1 MSYPQIS
8 DPNFLGD
15 LLSRKEFYSLKAD
28 SERNFR
34 DPAEASDDV
43 ILAKHLKINSH
54 QLFVGNFM
62 NPDTIYRRLHL
73 YHSTGTG
80 KTLGAIYVA
89 HKFMRVY
96 RKLYAVSAAKVQAT
110 RRNIQDLDRDMPTI
124 FVLGFGG
131 TKSAFIRDLM
141 KYPDFGFISLAEK
154 EELGKRQQ
162 SALSGLSDDVRHYKE
177 FFAMIKKRITSKA
190 KGGFFKFFGY
200 DEFVNRLFHS
210 DTVSLTDLETIV
222 LSELKAGKDA
232 TLESVFKDHIDR
244 GIIQVNTTLMNMF
257 TNSLLI
263 CDEIHNTY
271 NMNMKNNRGVAIQYI
286 LDLVPSLRFLSL
298 SATPINNSP
307 TEVVEW
313 INYLVMPDQK
323 VTKREMFANPRTLHP
338 GKLEQIGIL
347 LKGRVSFLQDVNPK
361 YFPAREFV
369 GKEIVIPHAVA
380 NLSSG
385 ANIPYLKFIECPMS
399 KFHQAT
405 YVEYQKNPVS
415 TVMVDSARMVNA
427 TPTVDSDDTSSII
440 ALATGK
446 TIGDDEGDLADEL
459 NSEFAADVSDV
470 LAESSYHS
478 IPTDGYSIYDIAFP
492 NPESTEHGLFR
503 SSDVKNKL
511 IGSTQKWRDENNV
524 TVKKFSTLN
533 YVIGGNF
540 LHRSNIGKYS
550 AKYERVL
557 EIIDDIF
564 ASYGGRNGTPRNN
577 DVGKCQK
584 VMIYHDRV
592 KMSGVLLIQELLR
605 ANGFLDEF
613 TEPVDGSLCCV
624 CGYPLSEHN
633 TGKSDVSNVNTTPTP
648 THEYRPA
655 RFVVAHSDID
665 KATMDQ
671 SLAKFNAT
679 DNLHGTNYMILIGSK
694 IVKESYDFKD
704 IQNLIVTS
712 LPVNIPTFL
721 QVIGRCVRKA
731 SHIALPLDQR
741 RVRVYILISMMNLQ
755 LPHTDDISPE
765 MYRYID
771 KLSDYI
777 IIQQIEREILRNTI
791 DADIH
796 RDIIMQGVSKEP
808 TLGHLYFEPA
818 NVIGQVAADAM
829 PLATFVANR
838 YYEEEIRTICFIIKR
853 LFLRNSVWTYD
864 QLWKTVQAP
873 PIGLEVNPALFS
885 EDNFIIA
892 LASLVTRNANI
903 ISAKTGPA
911 NAVIILD
918 KLFDYNEKFI
928 YVNGQKSQIEHVD
941 KYYILFPVMSPGFN
955 LLNASAVE
963 KESFRD
969 RERALIRG
977 APRTRDHPII
987 DVEMYIRHKA
997 PEKGVMMSIDGFIAD
1012 SQASITYSAKRGEF
1026 IKEMFSVPEDDFMV
1040 KFLSNYTDRF
1050 QISFLEE
1057 AIIHGINGIMV
1068 EPTALPQEPKVETNV
1083 SKIDENESTSI
1094 LDALVDEAA
1103 LSGSADNTSNTSND
1117 ERVQSLY
1124 KRVLQL
1130 ANQFRVLITV
1140 AEVRKYKDTAKQYKN
1155 GLPNVPPATPIG
1167 YMSSK
1172 VVRLYDLSDGTG
1184 QWLEVNKIALNRQ
1197 IQYKEN
1203 EIIVGYFET
1212 VEDSM
1217 KFKLRTPIQKITMHK
1232 GKSRGIA
1239 AVDTRLIERGIVC
1252 TTKNKGEL
1260 LHIISQLG
1268 ISTSKLE
1275 PSDIRIKKL
1284 CEVIKHRLITSE
1296 LKERQKD
1303 SRYKYLYSW
1312 WDELP
1317 DLGKAAE

>member
-1 MSYPQIS
+1 MRFLSIMSYPPIS
-8 DPNFLGD
+8 DADFLNN
-15 LLSRKEFYSLKAD
+15 LLSRKEFYSLKANG
-28 SERNFR
+28 SNFR
-34 DPAEASDDV
+34 DPPEAANDV
-43 ILAKHLKINSH
+43 ILAKHLKVNSH

-62 NPDTIYRRLHL
+62 NPDTPYRRLHL
-73 YHSTGTG
+73 YHGTGSG

-89 HKFMRVY
+89 HKFMKVY
-96 RKLYAVSAAKVQAT
+96 RKLYAVGAAKVQAT

-141 KYPDFGFISLAEK
+141 KYPDFGFISMSEK
-154 EELGKRQQ
+154 EELAKRQQ
-162 SALSGLSDDVRHYKE
+162 ASLSGLGDDIRHYKE

-210 DTVSLTDLETIV
+210 DSVSLTDLESIV
-222 LSELKAGKDA
+222 LAELKAGKDV
-232 TLESVFKDHIDR
+232 TLESVFKDHIKR
-244 GIIQVNTTLMNMF
+244 GIIQVNATLMSMF
-257 TNSLLI
+257 NNSLLI

-271 NMNMKNNRGVAIQYI
+271 NMNMKNNRGVAIQYV
-286 LDLVPSLRFLSL
+286 LDTVPSLRFLSL

-313 INYLVMPDQK
+313 INYLVLTDQK
-323 VTKREMFANPRTLHP
+323 VTKREMFSNPRTLHP
-338 GKLEQIGIL
+338 GKLELIGTM

-361 YFPAREFV
+361 YFPSREFM
-369 GKEIVIPHAVA
+369 GDEITIPHSVGGFSAG
-380 NLSSG
+380 SR
-385 ANIPYLKFIECPMS
+385 IPYLKFIECPMS

-405 YVEYQKNPVS
+405 YTEYQKNP
-415 TVMVDSARMVNA
+415 
-427 TPTVDSDDTSSII
+427 SDILA
-440 ALATGK
+440 ALE
-446 TIGDDEGDLADEL
+446 DDENVTLDTALDTTPGLQEP
-459 NSEFAADVSDV
+459 
-470 LAESSYHS
+470 SSYHS

-492 NPESTEHGLFR
+492 NPDSQDFGLFR

-511 IGSTQKWRDENNV
+511 IGSTQKWRDDNGI
-524 TVKKFSTLN
+524 TVKKFSALN
-533 YVIGGNF
+533 HTIGGSF
-540 LHRSNIGKYS
+540 LHRDNISKYS
-550 AKYERVL
+550 TKYSRVL
-557 EIIDDIF
+557 GILDGIF
-564 ASYGGRNGTPRNN
+564 ASYGKNNN
-577 DVGKCQK
+577 DPNKCQK

-624 CGYPLSEHN
+624 CGSKLSDHVKPY
-633 TGKSDVSNVNTTPTP
+633 G
-648 THEYRPA
+648 HEYRAA
-655 RFVVAHSDID
+655 RFVVAHSDVD
-665 KATMDQ
+665 KPTMDQ
-671 SLAKFNAT
+671 SLAKFNAI

-741 RVRVYILISMMNLQ
+741 KVSVYILISMMNLSE
-755 LPHTDDISPE
+755 PRNDDISPE

-771 KLSDYI
+771 KLSDYQ

-791 DADIH
+791 DADVH
-796 RDIIMQGVSKEP
+796 RDIILQGMNREP
-808 TLGHLYFEPA
+808 ALGHLYFEPA
-818 NVIGQVAADAM
+818 NVLGKVEPTIT
-829 PLATFVANR
+829 TFISGR
-838 YYEEEIRTICFIIKR
+838 YYEEEIRNICFIIKR
-853 LFLRNSVWTYD
+853 LFLMNSVWTYD
-864 QLWKTVQAP
+864 QLWATVRAP
-873 PIGLEVNPALFS
+873 PIGLEINPALFS

-892 LASLVTRNANI
+892 LASLVTRSANI
-903 ISAKTGPA
+903 ISAKQGPQ
-911 NAVIILD
+911 NPIIMLD

-928 YVNGQKSQIEHVD
+928 YVNGQKSQIEHID

-1012 SQASITYSAKRGEF
+1012 SQASITYSTKRGEF
-1026 IKEMFSVPEDDFMV
+1026 IREMYSAPNDEFMV
-1040 KFLSNYTDRF
+1040 RFLSNYTDRF
-1050 QISFLEE
+1050 QISFIEE
-1057 AIIHGINGIMV
+1057 AIISIVGMVNSVNSDGMFHDTTVLDTSFDINSALN
-1068 EPTALPQEPKVETNV
+1068 EPAANT
-1083 SKIDENESTSI
+1083 ES
-1094 LDALVDEAA
+1094 A
-1103 LSGSADNTSNTSND
+1103 SNINSND
-1117 ERVQSLY
+1117 AKVQSLY
-1124 KRVLQL
+1124 MRVLEL
-1130 ANQFRVLITV
+1130 ARQFNILITV

-1155 GLPNVPPATPIG
+1155 GLPDIPPETPIG
-1167 YMSSK
+1167 YMSSR
-1172 VVRLYDLSDGTG
+1172 VVRLYDFTDTVNGDR
-1184 QWLEVNKIALNRQ
+1184 WIEVNKIALNRQ
-1197 IQYKEN
+1197 IRYKEN
-1203 EIIVGYFET
+1203 EIIIGYFET
-1212 VEDSM
+1212 IEDSM
-1217 KFKLRTPIQKITMHK
+1217 KFKLRTPIQKIVVSK
-1232 GKSRGIA
+1232 GKHNANDTRNIA
-1239 AVDTRLIERGIVC
+1239 DTRLIERGIVC
-1252 TTKNKGEL
+1252 ATKNKGEL
-1260 LHIISQLG
+1260 LTIISKLG

-1284 CEVIKHRLITSE
+1284 CEVIKHRLINSE
-1296 LKERQKD
+1296 LRERQKD

-1317 DLGKAAE
+1317 DLSKSDF